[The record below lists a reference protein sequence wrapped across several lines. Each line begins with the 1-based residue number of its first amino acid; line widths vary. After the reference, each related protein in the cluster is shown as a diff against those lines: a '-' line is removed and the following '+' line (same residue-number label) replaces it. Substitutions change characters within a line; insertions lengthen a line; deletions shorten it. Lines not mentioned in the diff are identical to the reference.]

1 MKQIIRIKTMKR
13 SRKWMTHHYSVI
25 AVLTLCMAILSSCSG
40 DINSNYDSHFTED
53 GYLIQDSTKQDNGI
67 PLVKVKFYV
76 EVSGSMNGFFRAN
89 QPTDFKKDVWQI
101 LNYYSPIAPG
111 GVTILTNN
119 GDEGSTY
126 DFSRFQTMMNTGAF
140 VSSASTKVPLM
151 LQTIVSNTDADNG
164 EVAVLIS
171 DMKYSPVGAK
181 APQVLLTQYSTD
193 VSKIFGQYGKAISLV
208 CATSNYLD
216 KRGNSVC
223 DVSPYYFLII
233 GNETGVAEMRDG
245 ISTLL
250 DNNQRFVDNIESG
263 FDYGT
268 IKEFGFG
275 TPHYC
280 VQLNNQEPTFI
291 EYMEAD
297 SYDTC
302 IINLKVDLAPYR
314 WLLTDGSYFTNAF
327 KAKTLYGSTLVLD
340 DVKMAVQNITDKQLK
355 RKAVATVRLKL
366 FNMPTDSDVIEWTL
380 ELPDT
385 DYTLFGQF
393 CGAVTED
400 DCSKSFSI
408 EDFLR
413 GMFYGGVVNT
423 TLEPNY
429 ILVSKNS

>member
-1 MKQIIRIKTMKR
+1 MRTITTICNKSFFLMIYAAL
-13 SRKWMTHHYSVI
+13 SL
-25 AVLTLCMAILSSCSG
+25 AVLMAYTSCSR
-40 DINSNYDSHFTED
+40 DVNTNQDPHFTLD
-53 GYLIQDSTKQDNGI
+53 GYLIEDSIGQSHAI
-67 PLVKVKFYV
+67 ALSKVRFYI

-89 QPTDFKKDVWQI
+89 QPTNFKQDVWQI
-101 LNYYSPIAPG
+101 LNYYSPIAPD
-111 GVTILTNN
+111 VTILTNN
-119 GDEGSTY
+119 GDQGNTY
-126 DFSRFQTMMNTGAF
+126 NLGEFQTMMNTGAF

-171 DMKYSPVGAK
+171 DMKYSPVGSK

-216 KRGNSVC
+216 RQGRSVC

-233 GNETGVAEMRDG
+233 GNDSGVAEMRDG

-250 DNNQRFVDNIESG
+250 DNNHRLVDNIESG
-263 FDYGT
+263 FHYGK
-268 IKEFGFG
+268 IKESFGIPKKCF
-275 TPHYC
+275 
-280 VQLNNQEPTFI
+280 QMDLQEPTFI
-291 EYMEAD
+291 AYEEAD
-297 SYDTC
+297 SFDTC
-302 IINLKVDLAPYR
+302 VINLKVDLTPYR
-314 WLLTDGSYFTNAF
+314 WIMTDESYFIRAF
-327 KAKTLYGSTLVLD
+327 KAKTLYGSTLVVD
-340 DVKMAVQNITDKQLK
+340 DVNIDVQNITNKQLK
-355 RKAVATVRLKL
+355 RTAVATVRLKV
-366 FNMPTDSDVIEWTL
+366 FNMPTDSDVIEWTM

-393 CGAVTED
+393 CGAATED
-400 DCSKSFSI
+400 DCSKSYSI
-408 EDFLR
+408 EDFLV

>member
-1 MKQIIRIKTMKR
+1 MDKKHSHRLIVTF
-13 SRKWMTHHYSVI
+13 VI
-25 AVLTLCMAILSSCSG
+25 LCFAVFTSCSG
-40 DINSNYDSHFTED
+40 DINSNYDSHFTKD
-53 GYLIQDSTKQDNGI
+53 GYLIQDSTKQDNSI

-119 GDEGSTY
+119 GDEGNTY

-171 DMKYSPVGAK
+171 DMKYSPVGEK

-216 KRGNSVC
+216 KKGNSVC

-233 GNETGVAEMRDG
+233 GNESGVAEMRDG

-263 FDYGT
+263 FNYGR
-268 IKEFGFG
+268 IKESFGIPKKCF
-275 TPHYC
+275 
-280 VQLNNQEPTFI
+280 QMDLQEPTFVAY
-291 EYMEAD
+291 EEAD
-297 SYDTC
+297 TYDTC
-302 IINLKVDLAPYR
+302 IINLKVDLTPYR
-314 WLLTDGSYFTNAF
+314 WIMTDEDYFTRAF
-327 KAKTLYGSTLVLD
+327 KAKTLYGSTLGVD
-340 DVKMAVQNITDKQLK
+340 AVNIDVQNITDKQLK
-355 RKAVATVRLKL
+355 RTAVATVRLKL

-393 CGAVTED
+393 CGAATED

>member
-1 MKQIIRIKTMKR
+1 MDMKHSHRLIVTF
-13 SRKWMTHHYSVI
+13 VI
-25 AVLTLCMAILSSCSG
+25 LGFAVFTSCSG

-250 DNNQRFVDNIESG
+250 NNNHRFVDNIESG
-263 FDYGT
+263 FHYGR
-268 IKEFGFG
+268 IKESFGIPKKCF
-275 TPHYC
+275 
-280 VQLNNQEPTFI
+280 QMDLQEPTFVAY
-291 EYMEAD
+291 EEAD
-297 SYDTC
+297 TYDTC
-302 IINLKVDLAPYR
+302 NIYLKVDLTPYR
-314 WLLTDGSYFTNAF
+314 WIMTDKDYFTRAF
-327 KAKTLYGSTLVLD
+327 KAKTLYGSTLVVD
-340 DVKMAVQNITDKQLK
+340 DVNIDVQNITDRQLK
-355 RKAVATVRLKL
+355 RTAVATVGLKV
-366 FNMPTDSDVIEWTL
+366 FNMPTDSDVIEWTM
-380 ELPDT
+380 ELPDG
-385 DYTLFGQF
+385 DYTLFGPF
-393 CGAVTED
+393 CGATTEED
-400 DCSKSFSI
+400 VSKSYSI
-408 EDFLR
+408 EDFLV
-413 GMFYGGVVNT
+413 GMFYGGVVNS

>member
-1 MKQIIRIKTMKR
+1 MKNIHLGKI
-13 SRKWMTHHYSVI
+13 
-25 AVLTLCMAILSSCSG
+25 TLFSLLGFLLLSCG
-40 DINSNYDSHFTED
+40 KEINSNYDSHFTED
-53 GYLIQDSTKQDNGI
+53 GYRIETDSAA
-67 PLVKVKFYV
+67 PLVPLTRVKFYV

-119 GDEGSTY
+119 GDEGNIY

-171 DMKYSPVGAK
+171 DMKYSPVGER

-193 VSKIFGQYGKAISLV
+193 VSKIFGQYGRAISLV

-216 KRGNSVC
+216 RNGSSVC
-223 DVSPYYFLII
+223 DTSPYYFLII
-233 GNETGVAEMRDG
+233 GNDSDVAEMRDG

-250 DNNQRFVDNIESG
+250 TNDGRFVDNIESG
-263 FDYGT
+263 FKYGK
-268 IKEFGFG
+268 IKESFGIPQKCFQMD
-275 TPHYC
+275 
-280 VQLNNQEPTFI
+280 VNEPTFV
-291 EYMEAD
+291 EYEEAD

-314 WLLTDGSYFTNAF
+314 WILTDKSYFINAF
-327 KAKTLYGSTLVLD
+327 KAKTLYGTTLVVE
-340 DVKMAVQNITDKQLK
+340 DVNISVQNITDKQLK
-355 RKAVATVRLKL
+355 RTAEAAVSLKL

-393 CGAVTED
+393 CGATAEEDVT
-400 DCSKSFSI
+400 KSYSI
-408 EDFLR
+408 EDFLV

-423 TLEPNY
+423 TLKPNY

>member
-1 MKQIIRIKTMKR
+1 MRTTIKRIFLR
-13 SRKWMTHHYSVI
+13 VAVI
-25 AVLTLCMAILSSCSG
+25 FGTIQLVACGSQ
-40 DINSNYDSHFTED
+40 INSNFDPHFDGDGHYLADSSA
-53 GYLIQDSTKQDNGI
+53 LSPVSI
-67 PLVKVKFYV
+67 PLSRVKFYV

-101 LNYYSPIAPG
+101 LNYYSPIAPE

-119 GDEGSTY
+119 GDEGNTY

-171 DMKYSPVGAK
+171 DMKYSPVGEK

-216 KRGNSVC
+216 RRGNSIC
-223 DVSPYYFLII
+223 DASPYYFLII
-233 GNETGVAEMRDG
+233 GNDGGVAEMRDG

-250 DNNQRFVDNIESG
+250 TNAGRFIDNIESG
-263 FDYGT
+263 FNYGR
-268 IKEFGFG
+268 IKENFGIPQKCFQMD
-275 TPHYC
+275 
-280 VQLNNQEPTFI
+280 VNEPTFVAY
-291 EYMEAD
+291 EEAD
-297 SYDTC
+297 TYDTC
-302 IINLKVDLAPYR
+302 IINLKVDLTPYR
-314 WLLTDGSYFTNAF
+314 WIMTNENYFTRAF
-327 KAKTLYGSTLVLD
+327 KAKTLYGSALVVD
-340 DVKMAVQNITDKQLK
+340 DVNIDVQNITDKQLK
-355 RKAVATVRLKL
+355 RTAVATVRLKL
-366 FNMPTDSDVIEWTL
+366 FSMPTDSDVIEWTM

-385 DYTLFGQF
+385 DYTLLVPF
-393 CGAVTED
+393 CGATVEEDVT
-400 DCSKSFSI
+400 KSYSI
-408 EDFLR
+408 EDFID